1 MLRFFTIG
9 LLLGVIIAIALT
21 VRLPHR
27 ALFGGAALITMSAFF
42 LAFTWSSVERCA
54 ELARQP
60 HGGCQMYGTEE
71 YVAMMLVPLG
81 LGLALVAYALGNRS
95 VRGGA

>member
-1 MLRFFTIG
+1 
-9 LLLGVIIAIALT
+9 
-21 VRLPHR
+21 
-27 ALFGGAALITMSAFF
+27 MSAFF

-71 YVAMMLVPLG
+71 YVAVMLVPLG